1 MSKPTKELM
10 CTAHHEAGH
19 AIAAHFQD
27 VRFKYATIE
36 PDNSERSL
44 GHVLFKGLDKLTIA
58 ALHGGEITP
67 TKRAHIEKRIVCTL
81 AGGIAERK
89 YRGRYNHIGR
99 ASDMASVND
108 FALAMSGTIQE
119 AEAYLKWLHHRT
131 VALINKYWWAVED
144 VAQALLASTHLTEAE
159 VKQVIYD
166 GSARRLPPLPPI
178 KFLSKESDDNT

>member
-27 VRFKYATIE
+27 IRFRHATIKPNE
-36 PDNSERSL
+36 SKNSL
-44 GHVLFKGLDKLTIA
+44 GHVLFKGLSKSIFT
-58 ALHGGEITP
+58 ALDYGEISP
-67 TKRAHIEKRIVCTL
+67 TKRAHIEKYIICDF

-89 YRGRYNHIGR
+89 HRGRYNHIGR
-99 ASDMASVND
+99 TKDMENAMD
-108 FALAMSGTIQE
+108 LALAISGNRQE
-119 AEAYLKWLHHRT
+119 TEAFLNWLHHR
-131 VALINKYWWAVED
+131 AINLIDKYWWAVED

-166 GSARRLPPLPPI
+166 GSARQLPPLPPI